1 MNISLPNILAGL
13 RIEAKIDS
21 VRLIRI
27 SLSHDPSILFWMA
40 ERNAIYLQAN
50 CARALLT
57 SFPIG
62 AFCLM
67 VSSPS
72 GGSPYRL

>member
-27 SLSHDPSILFWMA
+27 SLYDPSILFWMA
-40 ERNAIYLQAN
+40 ERNAIYLQAL
-50 CARALLT
+50 APAL
-57 SFPIG
+57 
-62 AFCLM
+62 
-67 VSSPS
+67 
-72 GGSPYRL
+72 Y

>member
-13 RIEAKIDS
+13 RIEAKID

-40 ERNAIYLQAN
+40 ERNAIYLQAL
-50 CARALLT
+50 APALYNIFSDRRFLPDGV
-57 SFPIG
+57 FP
-62 AFCLM
+62 LW
-67 VSSPS
+67 
-72 GGSPYRL
+72 GSPYRL